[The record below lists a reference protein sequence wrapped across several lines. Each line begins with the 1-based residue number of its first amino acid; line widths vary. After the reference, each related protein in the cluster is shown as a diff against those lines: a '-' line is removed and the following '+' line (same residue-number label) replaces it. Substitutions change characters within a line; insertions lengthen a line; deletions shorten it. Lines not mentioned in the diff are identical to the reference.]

1 MSYLKFDKLQ
11 LVNLEYSLKKE
22 YIRSNRSGSYSS
34 STIVGCNTRKYHG
47 LLVCPID
54 EIDGEKHVILSS
66 LDLTVIQ
73 HDAEFNLGI
82 HKFPD
87 DIYFPRGHKYVREFE
102 IEKVPR
108 IHYRVGGVIVR
119 RETVLIANEEQII
132 LKYTLEDAHSPTIF
146 RFKPFLA
153 FRNFHSLS
161 KANMFVNSR
170 VENIPNGIK
179 TRMYNGYPALHIQF
193 SKKVEFLNSPDWHY
207 NIEYSEEQARGYDYS
222 EDLFVPGYFELP
234 IKKGESIYISA
245 SLRANTPDKLSK
257 IYNKEI
263 GSRIP
268 RDSFKNCLINA
279 AQQFIVKRNKKTE
292 ITAGFH
298 WFGTWG
304 RDTFISLP
312 GLSLAIGDEKT
323 FKAVVDTMVGRMQNG
338 LFPNMGNDTNPAF
351 NSVDAPL
358 WFYWSL
364 QQYSKYHSDL
374 LSIWEKYSKPMKS
387 ILDAYR
393 QGIAFNIKMHEN
405 GLIWAGESGHAVT
418 WMDAVIGGKPVTPR
432 IGYQV
437 EINALWYNAIQF
449 CLELARLAKDSNFI
463 GKWKNMPEIIEKS
476 FIEIFW
482 DESKGYLADYVDTE
496 NKDWSVRPNQII
508 AASLD
513 YSPIPDDIK
522 RAVIDVVKN
531 ELLTPRGLRTLSP
544 NDPRYEGI
552 YEGNQEKRD
561 SAYHMG
567 TAWPW
572 LLDPFCRAYLKIYKK
587 SGISLIRE
595 IYNGFE
601 PVMTEYGIGSISEI
615 YDGNPPH
622 QARGAIAQAWSVAAV
637 IQIGKMIEDFEKEN
651 PSEIVTDSVAGLKT
665 GSEQKK
671 STTTDD

>member
-22 YIRSNRSGSYSS
+22 FIRSNRAGSYSS
-34 STIVGCNTRKYHG
+34 STIIGCNTRKYHG

-54 EIDGEKHVILSS
+54 EIDGEKHVMLSN

-82 HKFPD
+82 HKYPGE
-87 DIYFPRGHKYVREFE
+87 IYYPRGHKYVRDFE
-102 IEKVPR
+102 IEKVPLIR
-108 IHYRVGGVIVR
+108 YRVGGVIVSK
-119 RETVLIANEEQII
+119 ESVLITNEEQII

-170 VENIPNGIK
+170 VENIPNGIR
-179 TRMYNGYPALHIQF
+179 TRIYNGYPALHIQF
-193 SKKVEFLNSPDWHY
+193 SKKVEFLNSPDWNY
-207 NIEYSEEQARGYDYS
+207 NIEYAEEQARGYDYS

-234 IKKGESIYISA
+234 MKKGESVYISA
-245 SLRANTPDKLSK
+245 SLKANSPEKLSK
-257 IYNKEI
+257 IFTKEI
-263 GSRIP
+263 SSRIP

-279 AQQFIVKRNKKTE
+279 AQQFIVKRDKKTE

-312 GLSLAIGDEKT
+312 GLTLAINDEKT
-323 FKAVVDTMVGRMQNG
+323 FKAVIETMVGRMQDG
-338 LFPNMGNDTNPAF
+338 LFPNTGSDTNPAF

-364 QQYSKYHSDL
+364 QQYAKYNSDP

-387 ILDAYR
+387 ILEAYR
-393 QGIAFNIKMHEN
+393 KGIAFNIKMQEN

-418 WMDAVIGGKPVTPR
+418 WMDAVVNGKPVTPR
-432 IGYQV
+432 IGYPV

-449 CLELARLAKDSNFI
+449 SLELARLGKDSNFI
-463 GKWKNMPEIIEKS
+463 SQWKNIPGLIEKN
-476 FIEIFW
+476 FIEMFW
-482 DESKGYLADYVDTE
+482 DESKGYLADYVDLE
-496 NKDWSVRPNQII
+496 KKDWSVRPNQII
-508 AASLD
+508 AASLE
-513 YSPIPDDIK
+513 YSPISDDIK
-522 RAVIDVVKN
+522 RSVIEVVKN

-544 NDPRYEGI
+544 NDTRYEGI

-561 SAYHMG
+561 SSYHQG

-572 LLDPFCRAYLKIYKK
+572 LLHSFCLAYLKIYKK
-587 SGISLIRE
+587 TGISFIKE

-601 PVMTEYGIGSISEI
+601 QVMTEYGIGTISEI

-622 QARGAIAQAWSVAAV
+622 QARGAISQAWSVAAV
-637 IQIGKMIEDFEKEN
+637 LQIGKMIEDFEKEN
-651 PSEIVTDSVAGLKT
+651 PSDSASDSGVVTTELLEKKKNVAI
-665 GSEQKK
+665 
-671 STTTDD
+671 